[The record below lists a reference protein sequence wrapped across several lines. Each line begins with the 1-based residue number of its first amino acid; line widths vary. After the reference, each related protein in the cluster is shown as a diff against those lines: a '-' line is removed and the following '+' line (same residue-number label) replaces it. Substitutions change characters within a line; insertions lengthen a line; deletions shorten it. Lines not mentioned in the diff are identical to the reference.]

1 MTNLPAPPDIDFR
14 KLSARLG
21 QDPLQVQGPGGN
33 TSIKDGV
40 AETGVAMWIKASGT
54 ELANGEDP
62 AIFVAVDRQAA
73 LAEAGGAGDGTCAAT
88 VLDPTNTMRP
98 SIETTFHALFDWK
111 VVAHT
116 HSVATLVHAVA
127 SEGRAVAKA
136 KLAGLPVAFA
146 PYRKPGLPLT
156 TAIKAAITGETQ
168 VVVLQNHGLICA
180 AASVAD
186 CDALIRDV
194 EARLAMPVLVEP
206 DPIQTIEP
214 APDGYT
220 WAPEASMLAKHP
232 RLKSLA
238 LAGSY
243 WPDHVVFLGPALPTS
258 TESNPPAILVPD
270 VGVAL
275 KVDATSA
282 QKAMVMCLRDV
293 LTRLP
298 ENWDPEAIG
307 GEAEAELLNWDAEK
321 YRQALAARQS

>member
-1 MTNLPAPPDIDFR
+1 MTDLPAAPDADFR
-14 KLSARLG
+14 KLSARIG

-33 TSIKDGV
+33 TSFKDG
-40 AETGVAMWIKASGT
+40 AAMWIKASGT

-62 AIFVAVDRQAA
+62 SIFVAVDRQAA

-116 HSVATLVHAVA
+116 HSVATLSHAVTP
-127 SEGRAVAKA
+127 EGRAVAKA

-156 TAIKAAITGETQ
+156 AAIQAAITAETQ
-168 VVVLQNHGLICA
+168 VVVLENHGLICA
-180 AASVAD
+180 ASSVAE

-194 EARLAMPVLVEP
+194 EARLAMPVLIEP
-206 DPIQTIEP
+206 DFGMPDSP
-214 APDGYT
+214 APDGYV
-220 WAPEASMLAKHP
+220 WSQEAAALELHP
-232 RLKSLA
+232 RLQALA

-258 TESNPPAILVPD
+258 THSGAPVVLVPD

-275 KVDATSA
+275 KTDATAA
-282 QKAMVMCLRDV
+282 QKAMLICLRDV
-293 LTRLP
+293 LSRLP
-298 ENWDPEAIG
+298 EDWEPEAIG

-321 YRQALAARQS
+321 YRQALATRQS